1 MDFAVVLLI
10 GLVVGAVLG
19 VAIGRLMAS
28 SGDPALLAEKQARLT
43 MEIRHQEQL
52 ARAEIAEQLARAET
66 DAEGLRRELG
76 SAQEQHREVMERMRR
91 DAQERAEAEKRD
103 SKVLSALTPVQET
116 LRNLQQNYA
125 DLEKQRSEQHGDL
138 AAQIKVTRET
148 AEKSKVA
155 AETLASALRN
165 NAVRGAFGETQ
176 LKSLVESAGLL
187 RRVDFTTQESIEAES
202 GARRPD
208 MVVHLPGDKQMAID
222 AKVPYAAFIESNRP
236 DITDVQRAEQLARHA
251 KQVKAH
257 IDALA
262 GKTYWSGLSASPE
275 FTVAFIPNES
285 ILNSALD
292 ADPAL
297 MEHAFSKG
305 VLLAT
310 PVNLWAVLKT
320 VAFTWQQDVLTE
332 DAKHLFDLGKELYA
346 RLAKL
351 AEHAEKLRRSIES
364 TVANYNNFA
373 SSLEQRVLVTAR
385 KLDGIDES
393 KVIGAPKPIEA
404 QTKRLT
410 QEEFAAFDDL
420 ERPELD
426 FALDAEIVV
435 DDEETA

>member
-1 MDFAVVLLI
+1 MDLVIVLLI
-10 GLVVGAVLG
+10 GLAVGFALG
-19 VAIGRLMAS
+19 WLWVRSRPDVGDVAA
-28 SGDPALLAEKQARLT
+28 
-43 MEIRHQEQL
+43 QL
-52 ARAEIAEQLARAET
+52 ATAKAWHDGLQRELDAAREQYADLMERT
-66 DAEGLRRELG
+66 RREG
-76 SAQEQHREVMERMRR
+76 
-91 DAQERAEAEKRD
+91 QERVEAERRD
-103 SKVLSALTPVQET
+103 SKVLSALAPVQEA
-116 LRNLQQNYA
+116 LRTMHQDFARL
-125 DLEKQRSEQHGDL
+125 DKQRSEQHGDL
-138 AAQIKVTRET
+138 AAQIRVTRET
-148 AEKSKVA
+148 AEKSKLA

-165 NAVRGAFGETQ
+165 NTVRGAFGETQ

-208 MVVHLPGDKQMAID
+208 MVVHLPGGKQMAID
-222 AKVPYAAFIESNRP
+222 AKVPYSAFIESNRP

-292 ADPAL
+292 ADPGL

-351 AEHAEKLRRSIES
+351 AEHSEKLRRSIES

-373 SSLEQRVLVTAR
+373 ASLEQRVLVTAR
-385 KLDGIDES
+385 KLDQVDETKIIAAPHTIDT
-393 KVIGAPKPIEA
+393 

-410 QEEFAAFDDL
+410 QEEFTAFDDL

-426 FALDAEIVV
+426 FALDAEIVD
-435 DDEETA
+435 DDEEVS